1 MNDIKK
7 DINELF
13 DNLKES
19 QTYAEYIEVVNK
31 LHSNKKIMECIKEI
45 KRLQKI
51 LVNNKDKLVD
61 EELKKLYNELNEY
74 PLYQSYLI
82 KKDDLE
88 EKLKEIKNMFES
100 YFKEVLEI
108 N

>member
-7 DINELF
+7 DIDLLF
-13 DNLKES
+13 NTLKES
-19 QTYAEYIEVVNK
+19 KTYTEYVEVVNK
-31 LHSNKKIMECIKEI
+31 LHANKKIMSLIKEI
-45 KRLQKI
+45 KKLQKI

-61 EELKKLYNELNEY
+61 EELQKLYDELNNY
-74 PLYQSYLI
+74 PLYQTYLI
-82 KKDDLE
+82 KKDELE
-88 EKLKEIKNMFES
+88 EELKEIKNMFES